1 MEWSIVGTEYEWR
14 EVTQDRERRETI
26 IEETQEMIEEVLSKG
41 IVSEDLEVE
50 KEEGVIE
57 MTEGRTIEGTLGII
71 ETTVTTGEEQTTEVS
86 EREPL
91 GVSIVSKTVILPRTV
106 PNPNRREI
114 LESL

>member
-50 KEEGVIE
+50 KEEEVIE
-57 MTEGRTIEGTLGII
+57 TTEGRTIEGTLGII
-71 ETTVTTGEEQTTEVS
+71 ETTVMIEEGTTEGS
-86 EREPL
+86 EKEPL
-91 GVSIVSKTVILPRTV
+91 GVSIVSKMVISLKTVL
-106 PNPNRREI
+106 NQNKREI
-114 LESL
+114 LESH

>member
-71 ETTVTTGEEQTTEVS
+71 ETTVMIEEGTTEGS
-86 EREPL
+86 EKEPL
-91 GVSIVSKTVILPRTV
+91 GVSIVSKTVISLKTV
-106 PNPNRREI
+106 LNQNKREI
-114 LESL
+114 LESH